1 MATEY
6 WIVPHT
12 HWDREWYLSFQDFR
26 WRLVAT
32 IDGIIDTLESDPRF
46 SHFMLDGQA
55 VALEDY
61 LEFRGERR
69 GELETLVAAGRLAV
83 GPWYVQPDD
92 ILPTGEALV
101 RNLERGIALA
111 GSFGATMMVGYLPDS
126 FGHGGSLPSVLRGFG
141 IESACLMRGPGP
153 SLSRCL
159 FEWKAR
165 DGSSVLVAYLID
177 GYGNGADL
185 VMEGAEPVGGLVE
198 LRARQ
203 EAQGALFEGLPL
215 LVMNGYDHRPIES
228 RLPDELEKAGL
239 SSGGP
244 ESSARIG
251 SLETYIA
258 AAREAARS
266 AAMPEWRGELRSTY
280 RCPITAGCVSTRQWI
295 KKEDQEVSAL
305 LEGRA
310 EPLAALAAWA
320 GAARWPAGAIEAA
333 WKLLLL
339 NQAHDSICGCSIDRV
354 HRDMEYRYAQA
365 RDIAANVEASASAAI
380 AGIVDTSA
388 ASGDTA
394 IVVLNPGPRRGLR
407 LVSIEVPAS
416 LPDPVVV
423 GPEGRAYRAQSIAG
437 GSGGRDSDPGH
448 EGGGESSL
456 FFDERFKP
464 AQVKL
469 ALGLVRGGELMN
481 YRIAGA
487 STSWESPGVLRVDLE
502 LSDAALGS
510 TFDWPSWLKQA
521 RAELESPELK
531 SVHAVGRRAGPATLL
546 FPADAP
552 EFGASCHVLRSARP
566 GEAVEAASALASG
579 PRYLENEFYRV
590 DIRADG
596 SLDILDKAGGF
607 RYRGQ
612 NALVDGG
619 DRGDEYDYDR
629 PPRDRLVERP
639 RRGLLGRGVGVRLA
653 ESGPLRASAVI
664 EATYLVPAAIDP
676 GRDRR
681 SRRRLAIATRRRVS
695 LAAGSRRIEFRTEI
709 ENAAKDHRLRASF
722 PLPGRCEA
730 TEVGGNFEIFLRP
743 AAPEPPEA
751 GEGIFGPS
759 SDTSREFPPTTHP
772 FTGFVG
778 APWSLARDGRPGS
791 ASGGGLALLARGLR
805 EYEILE
811 REKGGEA
818 ASELC
823 LTLFRSVGRLSR
835 GDLSS
840 RSDHAGPDIPTPD
853 AQMVGSWAFEYAIM
867 AYDGELASS
876 EVPDEWADYRHPQ
889 RALVQT
895 AHPGRLGPRTSLLS
909 LEGGGLAFS
918 SLRSTKGGALS
929 LRFFDVIGVAR
940 RVKIRSSLA
949 LPSAMKT
956 RLDGEPIAGLAVD
969 ADGGSFIVEV
979 APYEIVTVELRGR

>member
-1 MATEY
+1 M
-6 WIVPHT
+6 
-12 HWDREWYLSFQDFR
+12 
-26 WRLVAT
+26 
-32 IDGIIDTLESDPRF
+32 
-46 SHFMLDGQA
+46 
-55 VALEDY
+55 
-61 LEFRGERR
+61 
-69 GELETLVAAGRLAV
+69 
-83 GPWYVQPDD
+83 
-92 ILPTGEALV
+92 
-101 RNLERGIALA
+101 
-111 GSFGATMMVGYLPDS
+111 
-126 FGHGGSLPSVLRGFG
+126 
-141 IESACLMRGPGP
+141 
-153 SLSRCL
+153 
-159 FEWKAR
+159 
-165 DGSSVLVAYLID
+165 SS
-177 GYGNGADL
+177 
-185 VMEGAEPVGGLVE
+185 
-198 LRARQ
+198 
-203 EAQGALFEGLPL
+203 
-215 LVMNGYDHRPIES
+215 S
-228 RLPDELEKAGL
+228 KAGL

-244 ESSARIG
+244 KASVRIG
-251 SLETYIA
+251 SLEAYIA

-266 AAMPEWRGELRSTY
+266 AALPEWRGELRSIY

-295 KKEDQEVSAL
+295 KQEDQEVSAL

-388 ASGDTA
+388 ASGDIA

-407 LVSIEVPAS
+407 LVSIEVPTS
-416 LPDPVVV
+416 LADPVVV
-423 GPEGRAYRAQSIAG
+423 DPEGKTYRTQSVAG
-437 GSGGRDSDPGH
+437 GSGGRDFDPGH
-448 EGGGESSL
+448 ERGESSL

-487 STSWESPGVLRVDLE
+487 SMSRESPGVLRVDLE

-510 TFDWPSWLKQA
+510 TFDWPAWLKQA

-531 SVHAVGRRAGPATLL
+531 SVHAVGRRAGPTTLL

-552 EFGASCHVLRSARP
+552 EFGASGHVLRSARP
-566 GEAVEAASALASG
+566 GEAVEAPKALSSG
-579 PRYLENEFYRV
+579 PRFLENEFYRI

-629 PPRDRLVERP
+629 PRRDRLVERP
-639 RRGLLGRGVGVRLA
+639 RRGLLGHGVGIRLA

-676 GRDRR
+676 GRDGR
-681 SRRRLAIATRRRVS
+681 SRRRLAIATTRRVS
-695 LAAGSRRIEFRTEI
+695 LAAGSRRIEFRTEV
-709 ENAAKDHRLRASF
+709 ENAARDHRMRASF

-730 TEVGGNFEIFLRP
+730 IEAGGNFEILRRP
-743 AAPEPPEA
+743 AAPEPLEA
-751 GEGIFGPS
+751 GKSIFGPS
-759 SDTSREFPPTTHP
+759 SDTSREVPPTTHP

-811 REKGGEA
+811 REEGGEA

-853 AQMVGSWAFEYAIM
+853 AQMIGSWAFEYAIM

-889 RALVQT
+889 RALVQA

-909 LEGGGLAFS
+909 LESDGLVFS
-918 SLRSTKGGALS
+918 SLRLTEGGALS

-949 LPSAMKT
+949 LLSATKT
-956 RLDGEPIAGLAVD
+956 RLDCEPIAGLAVD

-979 APYEIVTVELRGR
+979 APYDIVTVELRGR